1 MPDFILRNSAPCSGL
16 VRVSASIIVVGSDIT
31 LVHAPIVVVAVIG
44 VVVVVHRMWRHQ
56 PILNYHL
63 SADPDQARK
72 LFEMGMVDACE
83 HHWELLQFFDPDAY
97 VAMLR

>member
-1 MPDFILRNSAPCSGL
+1 MILT
-16 VRVSASIIVVGSDIT
+16 IVIKKY
-31 LVHAPIVVVAVIG
+31 PIVVVAVIG
-44 VVVVVHRMWRHQ
+44 VVVVVVVVVVVHRMWRHQ